1 MSLSS
6 KEAILAAAR
15 RKAQAHG
22 YSGLN
27 FRDLADEVGIKAAS
41 IYHHFPSKAD
51 LGGAVA
57 RRYWEDTAVDLEAIS
72 TETSDPR
79 RSLHEYPNIF
89 RKSLESDNRMCLCS
103 FMAAEY
109 DDLPEAVKKEV
120 QAFADVNV
128 AWLSRM
134 LSAAAVFN
142 SGESEQRARAIFAAV
157 AGAQLIARSRSDI
170 SLYDALIESY
180 RASGLLPANGDAK
193 PEPRR
198 GGRSGGAPRSAAS
211 SRRRPH

>member
-1 MSLSS
+1 MVPGEAVRHEMSLSS

-15 RKAQAHG
+15 RNAQAHG

-51 LGGAVA
+51 LGAAVA
-57 RRYWEDTAVDLEAIS
+57 RRYWEDTAAELESMLA
-72 TETSDPR
+72 ETSDPFR
-79 RSLHEYPNIF
+79 CLQQYPDIF
-89 RKSLESDNRMCLCS
+89 RKSLEADNRMCLCS

-120 QAFADVNV
+120 QTFADVNV
-128 AWLSRM
+128 AWLSKV
-134 LSAAAVFN
+134 LSAAAVVN

-157 AGAQLIARSRSDI
+157 AGAQLMARSRSDI
-170 SLYDALIESY
+170 SLFDSLIDSY
-180 RASGLLPANGDAK
+180 RVAGLLPA
-193 PEPRR
+193 
-198 GGRSGGAPRSAAS
+198 
-211 SRRRPH
+211 